1 VSAARDQRL
10 DPVNATEAAA
20 TFLNDLFARY
30 GDWPIAIA
38 AYNAGERH
46 VDSLID
52 GASSAAD
59 ARARVL
65 AGNAE
70 HTRYVRAVMAALI
83 LIENPVLLD

>member
-1 VSAARDQRL
+1 MLASKLGDL
-10 DPVNATEAAA
+10 ATL
-20 TFLNDLFARY
+20 LNGLFVRY
-30 GDWPIAIA
+30 SDWPVAIT

-65 AGNAE
+65 AGNSE

-83 LIENPVLLD
+83 LIENPALLD